1 MPAMRDLETRLRAL
15 ALAAF
20 FLLAAPAGARE
31 ALSAH
36 EVATGLARLGPRP
49 ADRPADQTRAVA
61 FLLDAMRRAG
71 LSDVRPVPVPG
82 QPELVNLEGVLPGK
96 SDLEVVLSAHYDT
109 VSRSPGAGDDA
120 SGCGV
125 VLAAAADLKRTPLDH
140 TVRVVLFDGEE
151 KGLLGSRAWVDA
163 LPPERASRILANL
176 NVEMVGWTGSA
187 GPVIHTFPVKA
198 GEERVMPPAWLSH
211 FLLKSGEAV
220 DWPLSVADNR
230 YPVLTQLVLRSARV
244 GLAADSNNFLA
255 RGIPAVA
262 LSDSSLLVLDPAY
275 HSQEDA
281 PGRLDAARLGRWT
294 DLIAATVRRLDG
306 LAGRPSSE
314 DRYLAAFGRV
324 WSHRDLLWAG
334 FLLWRLLVFR
344 GRPGRWRGTSA
355 AEHGRQMHT
364 YLPGFLFRVLLLV
377 AIFLAPVFSVLLFP
391 AAALSLTPPRRVSL
405 KILWIV
411 LGLLPLLFFLGAL
424 GFAAAEHMVSLKRGF
439 QGGWAA
445 AVLIPAVFLLYGIVI
460 ARPER
465 NASLPQVTP

>member
-1 MPAMRDLETRLRAL
+1 MRDLQTRLGAL
-15 ALAAF
+15 ALAAG
-20 FLLAAPAGARE
+20 FLLAASPAGARE
-31 ALSAH
+31 ATLSAH
-36 EVATGLARLGPRP
+36 QVATGLARLGPRP
-49 ADRPADQTRAVA
+49 ADRPADQAQAVA

-82 QPELVNLEGVLPGK
+82 QPELVNLEGALPGK

-125 VLAAAADLKRTPLDH
+125 VLAAVADLKRTPLDH

-151 KGLLGSRAWVDA
+151 KGLLGSRGWVDA

-176 NVEMVGWTGSA
+176 NVEMVGWSGSA

-198 GEERVMPPAWLSH
+198 GEKRVMPPAWLSH
-211 FLLKSGEAV
+211 FLLESGEAIG
-220 DWPLSVADNR
+220 WPLFVTDNR
-230 YPVLTQLVLRSARV
+230 FPVLAQLVLRSGRA

-262 LSDSSLLVLDPAY
+262 LSDSSFLVLDPAY
-275 HSQEDA
+275 HSPKDA
-281 PGRLDAARLGRWT
+281 PGRLDPARLGRWT

-306 LAGRPSSE
+306 LAGRPAPE
-314 DRYLAAFGRV
+314 DRYLASFGRV

-334 FLLWRLLVFR
+334 FLLWGLLVFR

-355 AEHGRQMHT
+355 AEHGRQMRS
-364 YLPGFLFRVLLLV
+364 YLPGFLLRVLLLL
-377 AIFLAPVFSVLLFP
+377 AIFLAPVFAVLLFP
-391 AAALSLTPPRRVSL
+391 AAALSLVPPRRTSL
-405 KILWIV
+405 KILWIF
-411 LGLLPLLFFLGAL
+411 LGLLPLLLFLGAL
-424 GFAAAEHMVSLKRGF
+424 GFASAERLVSLKDGF

-445 AVLIPAVFLLYGIVI
+445 AVLIPATLLVYGVMI
-460 ARPER
+460 ARTAER
-465 NASLPQVTP
+465 NAFVFPATP

>member
-1 MPAMRDLETRLRAL
+1 MRDLEIRLGAL
-15 ALAAF
+15 VLAAG
-20 FLLAAPAGARE
+20 FLFAAPPAGARE

-36 EVATGLARLGPRP
+36 EVAAGLARLGPRP
-49 ADRPADQTRAVA
+49 ADRPADQARAVA
-61 FLLDAMRRAG
+61 FLLGAMRRAG
-71 LSDVRPVPVPG
+71 LSNVRPVPVPG

-96 SDLEVVLSAHYDT
+96 SNLEVVLSAHYDT

-140 TVRVVLFDGEE
+140 TVRVLLFDGEE
-151 KGLLGSRAWVDA
+151 TGLLGSRAWVDA
-163 LPPERASRILANL
+163 LPPERVSRILANL
-176 NVEMVGWTGSA
+176 NVEMVGWAGSA

-198 GEERVMPPAWLSH
+198 GEERVMPPGWISH
-211 FLLKSGEAV
+211 FLLESGEAI

-244 GLAADSNNFLA
+244 HLAADSNNFLA

-275 HSQEDA
+275 HSQEDS

-306 LAGRPSSE
+306 LAGRPAPE

-334 FLLWRLLVFR
+334 FLFWGLLVFR

-355 AEHGRQMHT
+355 EVHGRQMHT
-364 YLPGFLFRVLLLV
+364 YLPGFLFRGLLLV
-377 AIFLAPVFSVLLFP
+377 ALFLAPVFSVLLFP
-391 AAALSLTPPRRVSL
+391 AAALTLIPPRRTGMR
-405 KILWIV
+405 ILWIV
-411 LGLLPLLFFLGAL
+411 LGLLPLLLFLGAL
-424 GFAAAEHMVSLKRGF
+424 GFAAAEGMVSLKRGF

-445 AVLIPAVFLLYGIVI
+445 AVLIPATLLVYGVMI
-460 ARPER
+460 ARTAER
-465 NASLPQVTP
+465 NASPPPVTP